1 MRLVLGFTD
10 ALLVVLVVALGI
22 MPLVSDWDPLPTFTL
37 ALSITVAYLATIRP
51 FLMRPR
57 LRLALDQIRCSAPTV
72 SGDSPSWFIRLRVT
86 NRGLSSA
93 KDCAGRLLGVRTYNG
108 LRLLKFDPLTLYWAR
123 QDHHTGHNP
132 LQIHPQGDLDFL
144 DIIQVKS
151 GNAPMAIRAVI
162 PEPMTLSRGE
172 DHSPSPGT
180 DAALKPAKYYL
191 QVAVFS
197 ENAGP
202 ASCWLEV
209 DCIPTLPPDCTDS
222 IPCSVRFR
230 APRLGRTSTISHR

>member
-1 MRLVLGFTD
+1 MRLVLRLTN
-10 ALLVVLVVALGI
+10 ALLLVLVVALGI
-22 MPLVSDWDPLPTFTL
+22 MPLVSGWDPLPTFSL

-86 NRGLSSA
+86 NYGLSTA
-93 KDCAGRLLGVRTYNG
+93 KDCTGRLLGVSTHNG

-123 QDHHTGHNP
+123 QDHHTGHKP

-144 DIIQVKS
+144 DIIQVKA
-151 GNAPMAIRAVI
+151 GNAPLAIRAVI

-172 DHSPSPGT
+172 DNSPSPGT

-197 ENAGP
+197 ENAEP

-209 DCIPTLPPDCTDS
+209 GCIPILPADCTDS
-222 IPCSVRFR
+222 TPCSARFG
-230 APRLGRTSTISHR
+230 APRLRRASPLSRR